1 MINHHPEKVFTVRTG
16 NRIAQVA
23 FMAEFN
29 ANFHRVSHQHLL
41 GKKKRKQW
49 FWIDMHYSNQKKFRE
64 MMIMT
69 KTMIKQ
75 TSENQ
80 QVIFNSEDNQVTSE
94 EAIMTVNKKV
104 AVHEPLT
111 IDG

>member
-1 MINHHPEKVFTVRTG
+1 
-16 NRIAQVA
+16 
-23 FMAEFN
+23 
-29 ANFHRVSHQHLL
+29 
-41 GKKKRKQW
+41 
-49 FWIDMHYSNQKKFRE
+49 
-64 MMIMT
+64 MIMT
-69 KTMIKQ
+69 KMMIKQ